1 MLEQEKTSS
10 GQGLGIAGLVLGILA
25 IPLGIIP
32 CTFVFGLVFGVT
44 GIVLG
49 AVAYNQAR
57 KVNGSVGVATGAL
70 AVSIV
75 GTCIAL
81 IWTFAVVSTPNFR
94 WVNIQRKLEKID
106 KTVKRTEN
114 LDKAFDS
121 FGEELE
127 DVLEELEEGDSVD
140 MHIDIDLDESLKGLS
155 DEEKARKLGRAAGK
169 AVKEF
174 IKEVKDTSKTEEQ

>member
-1 MLEQEKTSS
+1 MAEQEKTTY

-49 AVAYNQAR
+49 AVAYTQA
-57 KVNGSVGVATGAL
+57 KKANGPVSLATGAL

-75 GTCIAL
+75 ATCIAL
-81 IWTFAVVSTPNFR
+81 IWTIAVVSTPDFR
-94 WVNIQRKLEKID
+94 WGNIQHKLENID
-106 KTVKRTEN
+106 KAVKKTDN
-114 LDKAFDS
+114 IDKAIESFD
-121 FGEELE
+121 EEMIDILE
-127 DVLEELEEGDSVD
+127 DLEGNDSLD
-140 MHIDIDLDESLKGLS
+140 MHLEIDLDESLKGLS
-155 DEEKARKLGRAAGK
+155 DEEKARKLGKAVGK

-174 IKEVKDTSKTEEQ
+174 IKEVKDTIKEEE

>member
-1 MLEQEKTSS
+1 MLEQEKTSY

-44 GIVLG
+44 GIILG
-49 AVAYNQAR
+49 SVAYTQAR
-57 KVNGSVGVATGAL
+57 KVNGPVGLATGAL

-81 IWTFAVVSTPNFR
+81 IWTFMVVSTPNFR
-94 WVNIQRKLEKID
+94 WVNIQRKLENLD
-106 KTVKRTEN
+106 KSIKRTED

-140 MHIDIDLDESLKGLS
+140 MHIKIDLDESLEGLS
-155 DEEKARKLGRAAGK
+155 DEEKARKLGKATGK
-169 AVKEF
+169 AIKEF
-174 IKEVKDTSKTEEQ
+174 IKEVRDTSEAEEQ